1 MATYT
6 GKPVTLPRPIAQIYE
21 KISDLGQ
28 YRQLVD
34 ALPED
39 QRQRL
44 NGVEFNGDSISMDAP
59 SIGKLV
65 FKISNRTPMN
75 SVSFSAEGC
84 PVPLSLS
91 INLKEVAADSTEL
104 TPAIKIEIPPMLRPF
119 IGNKIQEAADK
130 FGEVFTSIFK

>member
-65 FKISNRTPMN
+65 FKISNRTSMS

-91 INLKEVAADSTEL
+91 INLKEVDADSTEL

>member
-6 GKPVTLPRPIAQIYE
+6 GKPVTLPRSIAQVYE

-65 FKISNRTPMN
+65 FKISNRTPMS

-91 INLKEVAADSTEL
+91 INLKEVDADSTEL